1 MERKFYV
8 SADAVSGGDG
18 SIEKPFSTLEEARD
32 AIRVLRSEGKI
43 SAEDAVTVLLRG
55 GEYCQ
60 THMFELDERDSGTE
74 KAPVTFK
81 AYEDEKVYI
90 SGARTLKPEKFYKP
104 SADVMEPIAKKY
116 PDAVEHIV
124 AYDLKAEGLSYE
136 GESQIYWN
144 GNRGILARY
153 PNEPYHYME
162 GVEQLPCEEDR
173 RWRYTF
179 KDLDNIVQTWR
190 SFEGVRIIGN
200 FYLDWASTDGYII
213 GCDPEKGTI
222 TIDCNGEARDTGRYY
237 FSNIFEE
244 LNTPGE
250 YYIDKKNGILYFYC
264 DGDIAQMQIQ
274 MRQCA
279 EGVISVKADYIT
291 IEGCTIECG
300 NEVTVV
306 FDGTGLTLRGCTVR
320 RTYKTG
326 LRFDGYKG
334 LISHCEFYTIG
345 GDGIDM
351 GGGDAKKLLP
361 SESEISDTVFHDFG
375 EVFRVYNGG
384 VFLRG
389 RGIRCIHNEFYNA
402 PHLAMSV
409 SGSELDIRYN
419 CIHHVC
425 YEANDAG
432 AVYLGGWAPQDII
445 FDHNIIRDVKNIYGT
460 GYPNGYYN
468 DDGGGGK
475 TIRSNLFINI
485 NGNAFAMG
493 GGRDNIIED
502 NIMVNTRLSY
512 DERLYYDQWEMHNA
526 VYQTGGLWGNLLR
539 DPGYGTKEWAL
550 RYPRTMLIKATN
562 VRDYNSRFVPY
573 AFGHTVVRNNVTYHQ
588 GGYKMD
594 ALPDTRR
601 LSNFRDNI
609 QYDSLEDIGFVDFEN
624 GDYRLKPE
632 SKVFHDLPGFAE
644 CEFSMIGVR

>member
-1 MERKFYV
+1 MERKFYI

-32 AIRVLRSEGKI
+32 AIRVLRSEGKL
-43 SAEDAVTVLLRG
+43 SAEDAVTVFLRG

-60 THMFELDERDSGTE
+60 THMFELDGRDSGTE
-74 KAPVTFK
+74 AAPVTFK

-90 SGARTLKPEKFYKP
+90 SGARTLKSEKFYKP
-104 SADVMEPIAKKY
+104 SAEVMEPIAKKY
-116 PDAVEHIV
+116 PDAVGHIV
-124 AYDLKAEGLSYE
+124 AYDLKADGLSWD
-136 GESQIYWN
+136 GDPQIYWN

-162 GVEQLPCEEDR
+162 GVEPLPCDEER
-173 RWRYTF
+173 RCRYRF
-179 KDLDNIVQTWR
+179 KDLDNVVQTWK
-190 SFEGVRIIGN
+190 SFEDVRIIGN
-200 FYLDWASTDGYII
+200 FYFDWASTDGYIFE
-213 GCDPEKGTI
+213 CDPEKGTI
-222 TIDCNGEARDTGRYY
+222 SIDCNGEARDTGRYY

-244 LNTPGE
+244 LDNPGE
-250 YYIDKKNGILYFYC
+250 YYIDRKNGILYFYC
-264 DGDIAQMQIQ
+264 EEDIEKVQIQ
-274 MRQCA
+274 ITQCA
-279 EGVISVKADYIT
+279 EGVISVNADYIT
-291 IEGCTIECG
+291 IEGCTVECG
-300 NEVTVV
+300 HNVNIV
-306 FDGTGLTLRGCTVR
+306 FNGTGLTLRGCTVR

-345 GDGIDM
+345 GEGIDM
-351 GGGDAKKLLP
+351 GGGDGLKLLP

-375 EVFRVYNGG
+375 EVFRVYSGG
-384 VFLRG
+384 IFFRG
-389 RGIRCIHNEFYNA
+389 RGITCIHNELYNA
-402 PHLAMSV
+402 PHLAMSMC
-409 SGSELDIRYN
+409 GSDLDIRYN

-432 AVYLGGWAPQDII
+432 AVYLGGWAPQDIV

-460 GYPNGYYN
+460 GFPNGYYN

-475 TIRSNLFINI
+475 IVRSNLFINI

-539 DPGYGTKEWAL
+539 DPAYGTKEWAL

-573 AFGHTVVRNNVTYHQ
+573 AFGHTVVRNNVTYHK

-609 QYDSLEDIGFVDFEN
+609 QYDLLEDIGFVDPEN

-632 SKVFHDLPGFAE
+632 SRVLHDLPGFAE
-644 CEFSMIGVR
+644 CEFAMIGVR